1 MEKYKGGF
9 KSIKFPLNFYQTW
22 RVCNSWVQNIVNNFL
37 YGEVIFGNEILTLM
51 PSCASLE
58 FTCQGSVDEL
68 VTIVDVAFIIH
79 WAILC
84 PTEFVRRINLN
95 CTLSKFHRRV
105 ISLSKYTNLRLRPS
119 DIYSYD
125 AYDLSF
131 FSIHDVNGGQIVFCI
146 VWYLTPECA
155 LDYCTFDYTVAPR
168 LDYYIFP

>member
-9 KSIKFPLNFYQTW
+9 QSIRFPLNF
-22 RVCNSWVQNIVNNFL
+22 IKL
-37 YGEVIFGNEILTLM
+37 GEFVTRESKTLLIISCMGKWILTLI
-51 PSCASLE
+51 PFCASLE

-95 CTLSKFHRRV
+95 STLSKFHRRV
-105 ISLSKYTNLRLRPS
+105 LCLSKYTNLRLRPS

-155 LDYCTFDYTVAPR
+155 L
-168 LDYYIFP
+168 L